1 MSHELGHNFSRPHA
15 PCGGVA
21 NPDPNYPYAG
31 GVLSATPLMDSVPAA
46 IDIISPPRIQT
57 DIMGY
62 CNGSW
67 FSDYNY
73 REMQRYMES
82 QSGLIAAQ
90 IAADV
95 VEQDLLLIAGTI
107 GLDGLTLAPVQALRG
122 VPSTAGGE
130 YTLRLTL
137 SDGTTIEHA
146 IEAELVDHAVPPE
159 RHFAVAVPRA
169 CERHR
174 AHRGAARRRRDR
186 RALVRPRHSATRGRI
201 ERQPRA
207 ANRLERTWWSAD
219 RAMGRQRGAQ
229 PVGDL
234 RGQWCTDRARIPAN
248 GWRCSDRREPAC
260 RPVDATSLQ

>member
-46 IDIISPPRIQT
+46 IDIISPVEPDRHHGLLQRFVVLGLQLPR
-57 DIMGY
+57 DAALHGVAA
-62 CNGSW
+62 
-67 FSDYNY
+67 
-73 REMQRYMES
+73 
-82 QSGLIAAQ
+82 GLIAAQ

-146 IEAELVDHAVPPE
+146 IEAELVDHAE
-159 RHFAVAVPRA
+159 F
-169 CERHR
+169 
-174 AHRGAARRRRDR
+174 RRSGT
-186 RALVRPRHSATRGRI
+186 L
-201 ERQPRA
+201 
-207 ANRLERTWWSAD
+207 RLRC
-219 RAMGRQRGAQ
+219 R
-229 PVGDL
+229 DL
-234 RGQWCTDRARIPAN
+234 RAPSRASRCCEAAPRSLRAR
-248 GWRCSDRREPAC
+248 PAC
-260 RPVDATSLQ
+260 ATAQRAVGSDIEPHAATSTGAKLGAS